1 MLNYT
6 HYFEMY
12 MGDIEMEASHCRNHK
27 RTAIVA
33 AVFFIINILAV
44 FIIIQRE
51 NRFISSSLSSH
62 GEETRNRFEA
72 VMDHYERSF
81 HLFVQMMQREVQN
94 NPDPDDIQDYLK
106 SMDTTLLGIEGDTY
120 DGLYMYYQGRYLYSW
135 DTPYSVYEDSGYVAT
150 ERPWYKDAA
159 AGKGMAVFTPPYMSY
174 ANHYILTTIS
184 QLQPD
189 GETVFAYDIKM
200 GDIQNL
206 VASMNYY
213 ENEQIMIYDRN
224 GTVIGSTNENY
235 LGGNLQASAEEA
247 EKAVADAES
256 ELQSIDPAEKEEISK
271 AEDKVRSAAAFYEF
285 QKDFSNEFKKVK
297 ASEFINGKNRA
308 VFVSIGGKRYYAI
321 LNQGEEFN
329 FLVFVPVLSAYK
341 GTLNIWLVPLLLMEL
356 WLIYI
361 FGRISRERKNHEL
374 REAYVELGQTQR
386 RLEIALTAAQKAA
399 AVDEL
404 TGMMNFRSFTKGMA
418 EILNSMGPEDRGIL
432 IMIDGDHFKSIND
445 NYGHST
451 GDEVIKLTAQMIVG
465 RIRTVD
471 LASRLHGDEFAIF
484 ISNTSD
490 YSVARRIM
498 EDINQTLA
506 KEAKRRNMPSITL
519 SAGAVI
525 AKKGDTYSNLSKAA
539 DAVLY
544 EAKKSHNGGFA
555 Y

>member
-1 MLNYT
+1 
-6 HYFEMY
+6 
-12 MGDIEMEASHCRNHK
+12 MEGKQNKKHRRITIA
-27 RTAIVA
+27 A
-33 AVFFIINILAV
+33 AVFIIINILAV
-44 FIIIQRE
+44 FIIIQKE
-51 NRFISSSLSSH
+51 NRFIGSSLSSH
-62 GEETRNRFEA
+62 GKETRNRFEA

-81 HLFVQMMQREVQN
+81 HLFVQMMSREIQN
-94 NPDPDDIQDYLK
+94 NPDPDAVQDYLK

-135 DTPYSVYEDSGYVAT
+135 NTPYSVYEDSGYVAT

-159 AGKGMAVFTPPYMSY
+159 AGKGMVVFTPPYMSY

-200 GDIQNL
+200 GDIQEL
-206 VASMNYY
+206 VSSMNYY
-213 ENEQIMIYDRN
+213 DNEQIMIYDRN
-224 GTVIGSTNENY
+224 GTIIGSTNEAY
-235 LGGNLQASAEEA
+235 LGGNLQMSEEEA
-247 EKAVADAES
+247 ADALSEAEA
-256 ELQSIDPAEKEEISK
+256 ELQSINPAETEELSK
-271 AEDKVRSAAAFYEF
+271 AEDKVRSAAAFCEF
-285 QKDFSNEFKKVK
+285 QKEFRSGFEKVK
-297 ASEFINGKNRA
+297 VLSAAGGKNRA
-308 VFVSIGGKRYYAI
+308 VSVSIGGKRHYAV
-321 LNQGEEFN
+321 LNQGEDFN
-329 FLVFVPVLSAYK
+329 FLVFVPAASAYM
-341 GTLNIWLVPLLLMEL
+341 GTLNIWLVPLLLVEL
-356 WLIYI
+356 LLIYI
-361 FGRISRERKNHEL
+361 FGRLSRERKNQEL

-404 TGMMNFRSFTKGMA
+404 TGMMNFRSFTRGMA
-418 EILNSMGPEDRGIL
+418 EILDSMGPEDCGIL

-484 ISNTSD
+484 VSNTDD
-490 YSVARRIM
+490 YSVAQRIM
-498 EDINQTLA
+498 EDINQTLQ

-519 SAGAVI
+519 SAGAV
-525 AKKGDTYSNLSKAA
+525 AARQGDTFANLSKTA
-539 DAVLY
+539 DTALY
-544 EAKKSHNGGFA
+544 EAKKTHNGGFA